1 MKKRTEE
8 KEELENTIQKYYKK
22 INELAD
28 MQEEKEQEIER
39 LSQMEETMTKNY
51 EISTIAKYQLK
62 QNGIGMEKLSEFV
75 KCVVGIAKK
84 NYDPVQY
91 LLK

>member
-8 KEELENTIQKYYKK
+8 KEELENAIQKYYKK

-39 LSQMEETMTKNY
+39 LS
-51 EISTIAKYQLK
+51 
-62 QNGIGMEKLSEFV
+62 
-75 KCVVGIAKK
+75 
-84 NYDPVQY
+84 
-91 LLK
+91 

>member
-39 LSQMEETMTKNY
+39 LS
-51 EISTIAKYQLK
+51 
-62 QNGIGMEKLSEFV
+62 
-75 KCVVGIAKK
+75 
-84 NYDPVQY
+84 
-91 LLK
+91 